1 MVSKNWKLFVARL
14 SDFWLGEMLL
24 GRLEKENVSR
34 RNKKNGGNEW
44 AGPPTYKIWGASVS
58 RLKGSTVRETS
69 HHKLQSLVKVPKELL
84 QLQQKVCIGI
94 NIFFVNSH
102 IFFVMYSRKI
112 CFATITHL
120 INHKVSEVWVMMHKI
135 YQMYMLHRF
144 HVVEIA
150 GDGEFAWIADHVA
163 SLPTTSILSLAA
175 TSEHVG
181 LVEQNIC
188 FRKEKT
194 LSIHHSLPF
203 ERVPA
208 LMLVHM
214 VLYTMQFMNSFHVR
228 EPCSI
233 TLPAP
238 SWLVRSCIWFNCN
251 LSLGAIAK
259 VQRMWLLTIA
269 LLSVCMGQSL
279 WVHLEIC
286 LEGTAFLLWILA
298 S

>member
-150 GDGEFAWIADHVA
+150 GDGEFA
-163 SLPTTSILSLAA
+163 
-175 TSEHVG
+175 
-181 LVEQNIC
+181 
-188 FRKEKT
+188 
-194 LSIHHSLPF
+194 
-203 ERVPA
+203 
-208 LMLVHM
+208 
-214 VLYTMQFMNSFHVR
+214 
-228 EPCSI
+228 
-233 TLPAP
+233 
-238 SWLVRSCIWFNCN
+238 
-251 LSLGAIAK
+251 
-259 VQRMWLLTIA
+259 
-269 LLSVCMGQSL
+269 
-279 WVHLEIC
+279 
-286 LEGTAFLLWILA
+286 
-298 S
+298 